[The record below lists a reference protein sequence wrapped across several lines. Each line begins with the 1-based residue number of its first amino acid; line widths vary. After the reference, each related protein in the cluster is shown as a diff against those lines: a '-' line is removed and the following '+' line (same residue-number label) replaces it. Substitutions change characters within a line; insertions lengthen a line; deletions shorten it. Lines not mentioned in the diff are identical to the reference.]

1 MFFTPSTIAAAAI
14 FFTAT
19 SVSAGRRLGKRC
31 TGTISSLSDVSAAVE
46 CTTITINAFTVPA
59 GEQFL
64 LDLADGTTVN
74 VEGDVTFAFSEWAG
88 PLFEIEGSGVTFNGN
103 GYTFNGNGPSYWDG
117 LGSNGGV
124 TKPKFMKVKNSG
136 VFKNLI
142 VLNSP
147 EQAFSIGNDDPL
159 TIDGITVDDSAG
171 DATNSASDGLPAGHN
186 TDGFDVSASNV
197 VIQNSIVK
205 NQDDCLAINKGS
217 NITFQ
222 NNQCSGGHGI
232 SIGSITSDV
241 TVSDINILNNKV
253 SNSVNCLRIKMDAD
267 ASGSTVS
274 DITYTGNACTTIT
287 GYGVLID
294 QSYPDTLGTPG
305 TGVILTN
312 VEFTSGNTVSVSSGA
327 DEVDVNCGSGACTGT
342 WNWSGLTT
350 SGGDAGKIN
359 YSGITGYPNSGTVTT
374 TKTSTTTSKTST
386 TTTKATTTTTST
398 TKATTTTTTTTKA
411 TTTSTTATS
420 TATGTVAEYY
430 QCGGTLYST
439 VKTLA
444 II

>member
-14 FFTAT
+14 FLTAT

-31 TGTISSLSDVSAAVE
+31 TGTISSLDDVSAAVE
-46 CTTITINAFTVPA
+46 CTTVTINAFTVPA

-88 PLFEIEGSGVTFNGN
+88 PLFEI
-103 GYTFNGNGPSYWDG
+103 D
-117 LGSNGGV
+117 NGGV

-241 TVSDINILNNKV
+241 TVSDINILNNEV
-253 SNSVNCLRIKMDAD
+253 SNSVNCLRIKMDSD
-267 ASGSTVS
+267 ASDSTVS
-274 DITYTGNACTTIT
+274 DITYTGNVCTTIT

-305 TGVILTN
+305 TGVILSN

-350 SGGDAGKIN
+350 SGGDAGTIN

-374 TKTSTTTSKTST
+374 TKTTTTTSKTST
-386 TTTKATTTTTST
+386 TTTT
-398 TKATTTTTTTTKA
+398 TKATTTTTTTKA
-411 TTTSTTATS
+411 TTTTSTTATS

-430 QCGGTLYST
+430 QCGGIGYTGST
-439 VKTLA
+439 VCASPYVCTYSNDYYSQCL
-444 II
+444 